1 MTLTATDF
9 VAQALQDPANAALL
23 ERLPALGLPQGF
35 LTAGSLFQATWNR
48 VSGKPPGWGVK
59 DYDVFYFDDSDL
71 SWDAED
77 AVIRRVHDAVADLG
91 VTVEVKNQARVH
103 LWYEARFKSHY
114 PRLRSARD
122 GIDRYLIACTRVGI
136 ALADRTLYAPDGLDD
151 LAAGV
156 LRMNP
161 LLPMRELFL
170 KKAGDYQARWP
181 WLQVVQPETTRAD
194 EAATPAD
201 EAPTCASS
209 SPR

>member
-1 MTLTATDF
+1 MTLTPTDF
-9 VAQALQDPANAALL
+9 IARALLDPVNAALL

-35 LTAGSLFQATWNR
+35 LTAGSLFQASWNR

-59 DYDVFYFDDSDL
+59 DYDVFYFDDTDL

-77 AVIRRVHDAVADLG
+77 AVIRRVQQAVADLG
-91 VTVEVKNQARVH
+91 ATVEVKNQARVH
-103 LWYEARFKSHY
+103 LWYEARFKSPY
-114 PRLRSARD
+114 PQLRSARD

-151 LAAGV
+151 LAAGI

-181 WLQVVQPETTRAD
+181 WLQVVLPEATRAG
-194 EAATPAD
+194 EAA
-201 EAPTCASS
+201 TCASS
-209 SPR
+209 SPP